1 MKHQLHDSCLRL
13 LLVIALVLTAVTGY
27 SQYLR
32 TSYFM
37 EGTQYRLQ
45 LNPALAPERGFV
57 HLPGIG
63 HIQASVHSNSM
74 GLDDVV
80 EMIENKAESDF
91 FTSDK
96 FFNNLVDV
104 NNASLNA
111 GTDLLAVGWWSGK
124 GFWTLSMGVKADGYA
139 SVPKEWFSFMRDMK
153 GIQPVDYS
161 HYTRHIGDEEL
172 NFTTYT
178 ELAVG
183 YSRKIANRLTIGG
196 RLKGLLGMGNINLK
210 VREAIV
216 NIDME
221 NLPADF
227 DWSHPDPTQLIGC
240 HGTASFD
247 VDADLES
254 SFEGLSLLSNA
265 DGYIDDMDF
274 EAKHMGIA
282 GCGAAVDLGLDFQV
296 TDAFSLSAAVNDLG
310 FIQWSKGTSQY
321 AHSNTSDMRFDTDRP
336 REFPYFANVAG
347 SGKTLN
353 LDLLRLEKDE
363 SAHKSRK
370 TNLASTMAVGGEYK
384 VLRDKLSLGV
394 LFTNRFTKPKN
405 ESEITLSANYHP
417 SSLIDVAVSYSPVMC
432 SGKAFG
438 VAVKLGPLFVGTDY
452 VYLDKNTK
460 CCNTLVGLSIPL
472 GKKQNEND

>member
-1 MKHQLHDSCLRL
+1 MKLHLHDTSLRL
-13 LLVIALVLTAVTGY
+13 LSVFALVLTAVTGH

-57 HLPGIG
+57 HLPAIG
-63 HIQASVHSNSM
+63 HMQAAFHSNSM
-74 GLDDVV
+74 GMSDVI
-80 EMIENKAESDF
+80 EMIDNKDESDY

-111 GTDLLAVGWWSGK
+111 GTDLLAVGWWGGK
-124 GFWTLSMGVKADGYA
+124 GFWTLSMGFKVDGYA

-161 HYTRHIGDEEL
+161 AYSRHIGHEEM
-172 NFTTYT
+172 NFTAYT
-178 ELAVG
+178 EVAVG
-183 YSRKIANRLTIGG
+183 YTRQVAERLTIGG

-210 VREAIV
+210 VKEALV
-216 NIDME
+216 NINLE

-227 DWSHPDPTQLIGC
+227 NWSNPEPTQLIGTR
-240 HGTASFD
+240 GTASFD

-254 SFEGLSLLSNA
+254 SFEGLSLLYNA
-265 DGYIDDMDF
+265 DQYIDDMDF

-282 GCGAAVDLGLDFQV
+282 GVGAAVDLGLAFQV
-296 TDAFSLSAAVNDLG
+296 TDAFSVSAAVNDLG
-310 FIQWSKGTSQY
+310 FIQWSKGCTQY
-321 AHSNTSDMRFDTDRP
+321 AHSNTSDMRFDTNRP
-336 REFPYFANVAG
+336 SDLPYFANVAG
-347 SGKTLN
+347 SGKALN
-353 LDLLRLEKDE
+353 LDMLRLERDA
-363 SAHKSRK
+363 SDHKSRK
-370 TNLASTMAVGGEYK
+370 TTLASTMVLGGEYK
-384 VLRDKLSLGV
+384 VVNDKLSVGV

-405 ESEITLSANYHP
+405 ESELTLSANYHP
-417 SSLIDVAVSYSPVMC
+417 SSLVDLAVSYSPVMC
-432 SGKAFG
+432 SGKSFG
-438 VAVKLGPLFVGTDY
+438 VAVKVGPLFVGSDY

-460 CCNTLVGLSIPL
+460 CCNALVGLSIPL
-472 GKKQNEND
+472 GKKNNEED